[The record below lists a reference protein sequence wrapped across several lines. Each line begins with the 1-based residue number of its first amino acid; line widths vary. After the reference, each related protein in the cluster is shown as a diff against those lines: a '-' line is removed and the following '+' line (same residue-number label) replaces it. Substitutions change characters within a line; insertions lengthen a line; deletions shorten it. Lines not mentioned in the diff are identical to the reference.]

1 MKVRSQACFF
11 QLEGEM
17 DRASRSTPSVLTP
30 FLGTLLIIFGG
41 TLGALIGLMSAER
54 QFLPLAFIIAVTV
67 LILGLLPLRR
77 FWTMGLVRGVPIY
90 EVLRWGFL
98 IMLSAAIVGPVAS
111 WSGFRSAFA
120 FRLLYVGLC
129 FGAVTWLLLQR
140 QFLLKLGI
148 GGFLTF
154 LAFWLVWAAGSL
166 VWAADKVAGIRYL
179 IFLVMMVSVTVGT
192 VLAVNSLKMLRI
204 ALLILLLTFLAAI
217 GVGLLEILTDFRL
230 PTSGMI
236 GVPARFQWRVTS
248 FFYNTN
254 NFATYIALW
263 LPFLI
268 APAFFTRRVMVLA
281 AVAICTSLSVVCFM
295 RTGSRANLLAVSLVA
310 LTLLL
315 ALALRRGVRIKWW
328 QVILGI
334 MVLLVAG
341 LAMYLPFGGPFTVLN
356 LPEKGIEAWHIG
368 TLLDQITAG
377 TGSGGARISL
387 ITNGLTA
394 LVQSGLLGVGP
405 GNAEYHVQRMPGT
418 ERIYRLHNWWME
430 VLVNG
435 GIFVFGGYLIYYG
448 ALLYN
453 LFQVTVKAE
462 NELLAYAGISLLAA
476 LVGYSVGAL
485 GPSSAIHFT
494 PMWIHF
500 GLALAV
506 INLFRRCEVKGEA

>member
-1 MKVRSQACFF
+1 
-11 QLEGEM
+11 M

-54 QFLPLAFIIAVTV
+54 RFLPLAFIIAVTV

-77 FWTMGLVRGVPIY
+77 SWTMGLVRGVPIY

-263 LPFLI
+263 LPFLVT
-268 APAFFTRRVMVLA
+268 PVFFSRRVTVVA
-281 AVAICTSLSVVCFM
+281 AGAIWAFLSLVCLM
-295 RTGSRANLLAVSLVA
+295 RTGSRVNLLALV
-310 LTLLL
+310 LVVPSLLL
-315 ALALRRGVRIKWW
+315 VLAVRTGMRIKWR
-328 QVILGI
+328 QVGLAVT
-334 MVLLVAG
+334 VLLIAG
-341 LAMYLPFGGPFTVLN
+341 LAIYLPLAGSFAILELSENAIKSWQFAPLV
-356 LPEKGIEAWHIG
+356 
-368 TLLDQITAG
+368 DQIAAG
-377 TGSGGARISL
+377 TGSGAVRISL
-387 ITNGLTA
+387 IRNGLTA
-394 LVQSGLLGVGP
+394 LARYGLFGVGP
-405 GNAEYHVQRMPGT
+405 GNAEYHLQRMPGT
-418 ERIYRLHNWWME
+418 EHVYNQHNWWME

-435 GIFVFGGYLIYYG
+435 GIFVFIGYLLFYL
-448 ALLYN
+448 ALLHN
-453 LFQVTVKAE
+453 LFQAAVEEK
-462 NELLAYAGISLLAA
+462 NEVLAYAATSLFMA
-476 LVGYSVGAL
+476 LVGYIFGGM
-485 GPSSAIHFT
+485 GPSTAIHFA

-506 INLFRRCEVKGEA
+506 VNLYRKLAVKREG

>member
-1 MKVRSQACFF
+1 MGGLLDSRLSKLIRSREV
-11 QLEGEM
+11 LLPIGGVWLG
-17 DRASRSTPSVLTP
+17 SV
-30 FLGTLLIIFGG
+30 I
-41 TLGALIGLMSAER
+41 GALIGWMAAER
-54 QFLPLAFIIAVTV
+54 QFVRLAFIVAVPLV
-67 LILGLLPLRR
+67 VVGLLLLRR
-77 FWTMGLVRGVPIY
+77 SWTIGILAAVPIR

-98 IMLSAAIVGPVAS
+98 IMLSGAIVGPVAS
-111 WSGFRSAFA
+111 WPGFRSAYA
-120 FRLLYVGLC
+120 FRVLYVGLSI
-129 FGAVTWLLLQR
+129 GAVSWLLLR
-140 QFLLKLGI
+140 RRVVLKLEI
-148 GGFLTF
+148 GGFVFF
-154 LAFWLVWAAGSL
+154 LAFWVLWAAASL
-166 VWAADKVAGIRYL
+166 GWAADKLEGMRYL
-179 IFLVMMVSVTVGT
+179 IFLVMMISVSVGT
-192 VLAVNSLKMLRI
+192 LLVVNSLRMLQI
-204 ALLILLLTFLAAI
+204 ALLILLLTFVLAI
-217 GVGLLEILTDFRL
+217 GIGMLEILTDFRL
-230 PTSGMI
+230 PTSGQI
-236 GVPARFQWRVTS
+236 AAPARFQWRVTS

-295 RTGSRANLLAVSLVA
+295 RTGSRANLLALSLVA
-310 LTLLL
+310 LALLL

-341 LAMYLPFGGPFTVLN
+341 LGMYLPLGGPFTVLN
-356 LPEKGIEAWHIG
+356 LPEKGIEAWQFG

-377 TGSGGARISL
+377 TGSGGTRISL

-506 INLFRRCEVKGEA
+506 INLFRKHDFKGEP